1 MDYSEEENEY
11 SNYYDN
17 HEETADSSKEID
29 YHEET
34 ADSSKE
40 IDYHEETADSSKEI
54 DYHEETADSSKEID
68 YHEETADSSKEKD
81 ITDDTETRLVK
92 NAIYYLTHKTYP
104 IGATKN
110 EKRSIR
116 RRAEA
121 FVERNGEVL
130 YRKPDKSL
138 VCYFT
143 LVYGILFKD
152 FKYFFLFIRSD
163 TYLIKRRGNK
173 LSNPATRWVTWEQR
187 GPWPGLQRG
196 LCGLEYQMTCTSL

>member
-29 YHEET
+29 N
-34 ADSSKE
+34 
-40 IDYHEETADSSKEI
+40 
-54 DYHEETADSSKEID
+54 HEETADSSKEID

-81 ITDDTETRLVK
+81 IIDDTETRLVKK

-116 RRAEA
+116 WRAEA
-121 FVERNGEVL
+121 FVERNDEVL
-130 YRKPDKSL
+130 YRKSDKSL

-143 LVYGILFKD
+143 LVYSF
-152 FKYFFLFIRSD
+152 
-163 TYLIKRRGNK
+163 
-173 LSNPATRWVTWEQR
+173 
-187 GPWPGLQRG
+187 
-196 LCGLEYQMTCTSL
+196 

>member
-1 MDYSEEENEY
+1 MSGACHALDSSHIKMGTVVRLCHKLQVWITAEEENEY

-40 IDYHEETADSSKEI
+40 IDYHEETV
-54 DYHEETADSSKEID
+54 
-68 YHEETADSSKEKD
+68 DSSKEKD

-92 NAIYYLTHKTYP
+92 NPIYYLTHKTYP

-143 LVYGILFKD
+143 LVYGILFKN
-152 FKYFFLFIRSD
+152 FKYFFCLLGQIH
-163 TYLIKRRGNK
+163 T
-173 LSNPATRWVTWEQR
+173 
-187 GPWPGLQRG
+187 
-196 LCGLEYQMTCTSL
+196 